1 MVVYNYTV
9 HDASGRICK
18 SRCDAQ
24 SQSALRLQ
32 LKAMGY
38 TVNSITP
45 KSTYLSANRRKNIKP
60 QDIVNMCRQFST
72 MYGAGL
78 DLMECL
84 SSLAEENESEK
95 LSTILLDI
103 RGQIAKGSNISDA
116 FAGYPKVFG
125 DFFCNMLAAGET
137 TGKFDYVLGTV
148 AGYIEKQYELKRKI
162 RGAMAYPLMV
172 LITLLAVVGAIMVF
186 VVPVFS
192 EVYQNLG
199 VSLPGPT
206 IALIFIADNL
216 GYVTA
221 AMIALFGL
229 GWILFRN
236 IRNIPAITT
245 RLDKIK
251 LALPVYHKIV
261 LLRFLQTLNLAV
273 SAGVILSDAISLA
286 RNVAGN
292 SIASEAADM
301 IDASIKRGGTITEA
315 VKLHGFF
322 PQSIGHAFAAGEKSG
337 NLEEILNKF
346 TIGIERDV
354 DSEIKKLI
362 TRIEPLVIVILSLI
376 VGFVMIAIYLPIFD
390 IMKVIHK

>member
-1 MVVYNYTV
+1 MVEYNYTV
-9 HDASGRICK
+9 HDTSGRICK

-24 SQSALRLQ
+24 SQSALRVQ

-45 KSTYLSANRRKNIKP
+45 KSTYLSAKRRKNIKP
-60 QDIVNMCRQFST
+60 RDIVNMCRQFST
-72 MYGAGL
+72 MYSAGL
-78 DLMECL
+78 ELMECL
-84 SSLAEENESEK
+84 SSLAKENESEK
-95 LSTILLDI
+95 LSAILLDI
-103 RGQIAKGSNISDA
+103 RDQISKGSNIADA

-125 DFFCNMLAAGET
+125 EFFCNMLAAGET
-137 TGKFDYVLGTV
+137 TGKFDYVLETV
-148 AGYIEKQYELKRKI
+148 AVYIEKQYELKRKI
-162 RGAMAYPLMV
+162 RGALTYPLMV
-172 LITLLAVVGAIMVF
+172 LITLLVVVGAIMVL

-192 EVYQNLG
+192 EVYQKLG
-199 VSLPGPT
+199 VPLPGPT
-206 IALIFIADNL
+206 VALIFIADNFW
-216 GYVTA
+216 YVVA

-229 GWILFRN
+229 GWIVLKN
-236 IRNIPAITT
+236 IRNIPAIST

-261 LLRFLQTLNLAV
+261 LLKFLQTLNLAV
-273 SAGVILSDAISLA
+273 SAGVILSDAIRLA

-346 TIGIERDV
+346 TLGIERDV
-354 DSEIKKLI
+354 DDEIKRLI